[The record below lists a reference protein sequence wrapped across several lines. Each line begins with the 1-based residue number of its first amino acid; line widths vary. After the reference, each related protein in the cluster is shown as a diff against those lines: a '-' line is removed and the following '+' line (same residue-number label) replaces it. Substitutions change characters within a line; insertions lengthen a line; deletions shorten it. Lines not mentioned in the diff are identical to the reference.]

1 VEWGVRRC
9 YTVRVVE
16 SIDGLTV
23 ESDAPPPACTTL
35 VDTFAPPPPSGLE
48 PIASDGAIS
57 LIWDPGEA
65 PDLAG
70 YVVLRGPAGGG
81 ELTPITLSPIA
92 EASFR
97 DVVPSG
103 GRFVYAVQA
112 VDKAGNRSAPS
123 DRVEETSR

>member
-1 VEWGVRRC
+1 
-9 YTVRVVE
+9 
-16 SIDGLTV
+16 LTV
-23 ESDAPPPACTTL
+23 ESDAPTPACATL
-35 VDTFAPPPPSGLE
+35 VDTFPPPPPSGLE

-57 LIWDPGEA
+57 LIWDPSEA

-70 YVVLRGPAGGG
+70 YVVLRGPAGGR
-81 ELTPITLSPIA
+81 ELTPVTPSPIA

-123 DRVEETSR
+123 DHVEETAR